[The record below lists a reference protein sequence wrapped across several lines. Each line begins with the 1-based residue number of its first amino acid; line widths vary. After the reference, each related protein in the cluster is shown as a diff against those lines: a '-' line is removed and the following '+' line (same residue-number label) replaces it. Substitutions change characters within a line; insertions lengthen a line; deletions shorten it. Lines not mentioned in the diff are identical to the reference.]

1 MRLFRVELDNL
12 SKVKSQKQMFMI
24 ELIFTT
30 YSTKLKLQVQMWY
43 IVIRYSC

>member
-24 ELIFTT
+24 ELI
-30 YSTKLKLQVQMWY
+30 LQLTARNSSY
-43 IVIRYSC
+43 RFRCGT